1 MPSGNDPMRLNP
13 YYRLFLLILACGAAI
28 AEPERYSSPLPIVAD
43 QRGGVLYVGEKTA
56 QQIARIVPRTGK
68 PDKRYPLPAQPNGL
82 ALSSDGTKLYVTVE
96 EPAGRVYGIDT
107 DSGEILQ
114 TIKTGHTPMAPTLSP
129 DEKTL
134 YICNRFNNNI
144 AIIDL
149 ATGETLKTIPVV
161 REPVALALTRDG
173 QFLFVA
179 NHLPT
184 GAANVDHMTSVIS
197 VIDTKKQ
204 AVVKSIPLPNGAI
217 DLREMTL
224 SPDGK
229 FLYVPSIFARFL
241 VPTTQIERGWINT
254 HALNIIDVQRQKLL
268 HTVLLDDIDR
278 GAANPWG
285 VACSPDNRYI
295 VVAHSAT
302 HEISIIDRAALMEK
316 LAAVPEHDTSREFE
330 EQADNPM
337 NNLSFLYDIRR
348 RVPLKGNGPRNL
360 VVLKNRAYVTEYFSD
375 SLGVV
380 ALDPAIRNN
389 VRSVALGPRKP
400 MDAVRKGE
408 MYFNDA
414 ALCFQQWQSC
424 ATCHPDVRTDA
435 VNWDLLNDG
444 IGNPKSTKSLLLSHA
459 TPPAMITG
467 IRPDAETAVRAGIRH
482 IQFAPASEEKALA
495 IDAFLKSLRPIPSPH
510 LVDGKLGEA
519 ALRGKIIFEGA
530 AGCVHCHSGKY
541 LTNMQKYDVGT
552 GTEREQG
559 VKFDTPTLIE
569 VWRTAPY
576 LYDGRAAS
584 MKAIFQSFN
593 PDNRHGHTSQLTEE
607 ELNDL
612 IEYVLSL

>member
-1 MPSGNDPMRLNP
+1 MRLNP

-43 QRGGVLYVGEKTA
+43 QRGEVLYVGEKTA
-56 QQIARIVPRTGK
+56 CQIARIVPRTGK

-82 ALSSDGTKLYVTVE
+82 ALSNDGTKLYVTVE
-96 EPAGRVYGIDT
+96 EPAGRVYVLDT
-107 DSGEILQ
+107 DSGETLQ

-144 AIIDL
+144 AAIDL
-149 ATGETLKTIPVV
+149 ATGKTTATIPVV

-184 GAANVDHMTSVIS
+184 GAANVDHMTSVIN

-224 SPDGK
+224 SPDEK

-330 EQADNPM
+330 ERADNPM

-510 LVDGKLGEA
+510 LVEGKLGEA
-519 ALRGKIIFEGA
+519 ARRGKTIFEGA

-541 LTNMQKYDVGT
+541 LTTMQKYDVGT

-569 VWRTAPY
+569 IWRTAPY
-576 LYDGRAAS
+576 LYDGRAAT
-584 MKAIFQSFN
+584 MQDVFRTFN

>member
-1 MPSGNDPMRLNP
+1 M
-13 YYRLFLLILACGAAI
+13 LACGTAP
-28 AEPERYSSPLPIVAD
+28 AEQERYSSPQAMVAD
-43 QRGGVLYVGEKTA
+43 PPGKGLYVGEKTA
-56 QQIARIVPRTGK
+56 QQITRIASRTGK
-68 PDKRYPLPAQPNGL
+68 PNKRYPLPAQPNGL
-82 ALSSDGTKLYVTVE
+82 TLSSDGKKLYITVE
-96 EPAGRVYGIDT
+96 EAEGRVYVLDT

-134 YICNRFNNNI
+134 YVCNRFNNHI
-144 AIIDL
+144 AVVDL
-149 ATGETLKTIPVV
+149 ATGKTLKTIPVV
-161 REPVALALTRDG
+161 REPVALALTRNG
-173 QFLFVA
+173 RFLFVA

-197 VIDTKKQ
+197 VINTKKR

-229 FLYVPSIFARFL
+229 HLYVPSIFARFL

-254 HALNIIDVQRQKLL
+254 HALNIIDVERQKLL
-268 HTVLLDDIDR
+268 HTVLLDDVDR

-302 HEISIIDRAALMEK
+302 HEISIIDRAALMQK
-316 LAAVPEHDTSREFE
+316 LAGVPEHDASREFE
-330 EQADNPM
+330 EHADNPM
-337 NNLSFLYDIRR
+337 NNLSFLYGIRR

-360 VVLKNRAYVTEYFSD
+360 VILENKAYVTEYFSG
-375 SLGVV
+375 SIGVV
-380 ALDPAIRNN
+380 ALDPAIKNN
-389 VRSVALGPRKP
+389 VRSIALGPQKP
-400 MDAVRKGE
+400 MGMIRKGE
-408 MYFNDA
+408 MYFHDA

-444 IGNPKSTKSLLLSHA
+444 IGNPKSTKSLLFSHA

-482 IQFAPASEEKALA
+482 IQFMAPNEEKALA
-495 IDAFLKSLRPIPSPH
+495 IDTFLKSLQPIPSPH
-510 LVDGKLGEA
+510 LIQGKLSEA
-519 ALRGKIIFEGA
+519 ALRGKSLFSGD
-530 AGCVHCHSGKY
+530 AGCAQCHSGNY
-541 LTNMQKYDVGT
+541 FTNLQKFDVGT
-552 GTEREQG
+552 GTERENG
-559 VKFDTPTLIE
+559 VAFDTPTLIE

-576 LYDGRAAS
+576 LYDGRAATLHDV
-584 MKAIFQSFN
+584 FQTFN
-593 PDNRHGHTSQLTEE
+593 PDDHHGVTSPLTEE

-612 IEYVLSL
+612 VEYVLSL

>member
-1 MPSGNDPMRLNP
+1 MRLKP
-13 YYRLFLLILACGAAI
+13 CYRLFLFMLACGTTVAAS
-28 AEPERYSSPLPIVAD
+28 ERYSSPLPIVAD
-43 QRGGVLYVGEKTA
+43 QRGEVLYVGEKTA
-56 QQIARIVPRTGK
+56 CQIARISPRTGQ
-68 PDKRYPLPAQPNGL
+68 PDQRYPLPAQPNGL
-82 ALSSDGTKLYVTVE
+82 ALSNDGKKLYVTVE
-96 EPAGRVYGIDT
+96 EPAGRIYVLDT

-129 DEKTL
+129 DEKIL
-134 YICNRFNNNI
+134 YVCNRFNNNV

-149 ATGETLKTIPVV
+149 ATGETLRTIPVV
-161 REPVALALTRDG
+161 REPVALALTHDG
-173 QFLFVA
+173 RFLFVA

-184 GAANVDHMTSVIS
+184 GAANVDYMTSVIS
-197 VIDTKKQ
+197 VIDTEKQ
-204 AVVKSIPLPNGAI
+204 AVIKSIPLPNGAI
-217 DLREMTL
+217 DLREMGL

-229 FLYVPSIFARFL
+229 TLYVPSIFARFL

-254 HALNIIDVQRQKLL
+254 HALNIIDVGRQKLIY
-268 HTVLLDDIDR
+268 TVLLDDVDR

-316 LAAVPEHDTSREFE
+316 LAAVPEHDTTRNFE
-330 EQADNPM
+330 ERADNPM
-337 NNLSFLYDIRR
+337 NSLSFLYGIRR

-360 VVLKNRAYVTEYFSD
+360 VVLGNRAYITEYFSG
-375 SLGVV
+375 SIGIV

-408 MYFNDA
+408 MYFHDA

-467 IRPDAETAVRAGIRH
+467 IRPNAETAVRAGIRH
-482 IQFAPASEEKALA
+482 IQFAPASEEKAAA
-495 IDAFLKSLRPIPSPH
+495 IDAFLKSLQPIPSPH
-510 LVDGKLGEA
+510 LVDGQLSEA
-519 ALRGKIIFEGA
+519 AQRGKILF
-530 AGCVHCHSGKY
+530 AGEAECSHCHSGAHF
-541 LTNMQKYDVGT
+541 TNLQKFDAGT
-552 GTEREQG
+552 GTEREAG
-559 VKFDTPTLIE
+559 LAFDTPTLIE

-576 LYDGRAAS
+576 LYDGRAATLHDV
-584 MKAIFQSFN
+584 FRTFN
-593 PDNRHGHTSQLTEE
+593 PDDRHGITSPLSKEE
-607 ELNDL
+607 MNDL
-612 IEYVLSL
+612 VEYVLSL

>member
-1 MPSGNDPMRLNP
+1 MSSRNEPMRLNP
-13 YYRLFLLILACGAAI
+13 YYRLFLFMLACGAAV

-43 QRGGVLYVGEKTA
+43 QRGEVLYVGEKTA
-56 QQIARIVPRTGK
+56 RQIARIVPRTGK

-82 ALSSDGTKLYVTVE
+82 ALSSDGKKLYATVE
-96 EPAGRVYGIDT
+96 EPAGRVYVLDT

-114 TIKTGHTPMAPTLSP
+114 TINTGHTPMAPTLSP
-129 DEKTL
+129 DGKTL
-134 YICNRFNNNI
+134 YICNRFNNSI
-144 AIIDL
+144 AVIDL

-161 REPVALALTRDG
+161 REPVALALTRNG
-173 QFLFVA
+173 RFLFVA

-184 GAANVDHMTSVIS
+184 GAADVDYMTSVIN
-197 VIDTKKQ
+197 VIDTEKQ
-204 AVVKSIPLPNGAI
+204 AVVKNIPLPNGAI
-217 DLREMTL
+217 DLREMVI

-229 FLYVPSIFARFL
+229 HLYVPSIFARFL

-254 HALNIIDVQRQKLL
+254 HALNIIDVGRQKLIY
-268 HTVLLDDIDR
+268 TVLLDDVDR

-302 HEISIIDRAALMEK
+302 HETSIIDRAALMEK
-316 LAAVPEHDTSREFE
+316 LAAVPEHDTTRKFE
-330 EQADNPM
+330 ERADNPM
-337 NNLSFLYDIRR
+337 NNLGFLYDIRR

-360 VVLKNRAYVTEYFSD
+360 VVLKNRVYITEYFSG
-375 SLGVV
+375 SIGVV
-380 ALDPAIRNN
+380 ALDPAIKNN
-389 VRSVALGPRKP
+389 VRSVALGSRKP

-408 MYFNDA
+408 MYFHDA

-424 ATCHPDVRTDA
+424 ATCHPDARTDA

-459 TPPAMITG
+459 TPPTMITG
-467 IRPDAETAVRAGIRH
+467 IRADAETAVRAGIRH
-482 IQFAPASEEKALA
+482 IQFAPASEEKSLA

-510 LVDGKLGEA
+510 LVDGKLSEA
-519 ALRGKIIFEGA
+519 AQRGKIIF
-530 AGCVHCHSGKY
+530 AGDARCSHCHSGKY

-576 LYDGRAAS
+576 LYDGRAATLHD
-584 MKAIFQSFN
+584 IFRTFN
-593 PDNRHGHTSQLTEE
+593 PDDRHGVTSQLSEE
-607 ELNDL
+607 EMDDL
-612 IEYVLSL
+612 VKYVLSL

>member
-1 MPSGNDPMRLNP
+1 MRLKP
-13 YYRLFLLILACGAAI
+13 YYRLFLFILACGAAV
-28 AEPERYSSPLPIVAD
+28 AEPERYSSPLSIVAD
-43 QRGGVLYVGEKTA
+43 QRGEVLYVGEKTA
-56 QQIARIVPRTGK
+56 RQIARISPRTGK

-82 ALSSDGTKLYVTVE
+82 AISNDGTKLYVTVE

-134 YICNRFNNNI
+134 YVCNRFNNNI

-161 REPVALALTRDG
+161 REPVAMALTRDG
-173 QFLFVA
+173 RFLFVA

-184 GAANVDHMTSVIS
+184 GAADVDYMTSVIN
-197 VIDTKKQ
+197 VIDTEKQ

-217 DLREMTL
+217 DLREMVI

-229 FLYVPSIFARFL
+229 HLYVPSIFARFL

-254 HALNIIDVQRQKLL
+254 HALNIIDVERQKLL
-268 HTVLLDDIDR
+268 HTVLLDDVDR

-285 VACSPDNRYI
+285 VACSPDNKYI

-316 LAAVPEHDTSREFE
+316 LAGVPEHDATRKFE
-330 EQADNPM
+330 ERADNPM
-337 NNLSFLYDIRR
+337 NNLGFLYDIRR

-360 VVLKNRAYVTEYFSD
+360 VVLGNRAYITEYFSG
-375 SLGVV
+375 SIGVV

-482 IQFAPASEEKALA
+482 IQFAPASEEKAAA
-495 IDAFLKSLRPIPSPH
+495 IDAFLKSLQPIPSPH
-510 LVDGKLGEA
+510 LVDGKLSEA
-519 ALRGKIIFEGA
+519 AQRGKKIFAGD
-530 AGCVHCHSGKY
+530 AGCSHCHSGKY
-541 LTNMQKYDVGT
+541 LTNMRKYDVGT
-552 GTEREQG
+552 GTDREKG
-559 VKFDTPTLIE
+559 IPFDTPTLIE

-576 LYDGRAAS
+576 LYDGRAAT
-584 MKAIFQSFN
+584 MKAIFRTFN
-593 PDNRHGHTSQLTEE
+593 SGDHHGVTSPLSEE
-607 ELNDL
+607 EMGDL
-612 IEYVLSL
+612 VEYVLSL

>member
-1 MPSGNDPMRLNP
+1 MRLKP
-13 YYRLFLLILACGAAI
+13 YYRLFLFMLACGTVV
-28 AEPERYSSPLPIVAD
+28 AEPALYSSPLPLVAD
-43 QRGGVLYVGEKTA
+43 QRGEVIYVGEKTA
-56 QQIARIVPRTGK
+56 QQIARIIPRTGK

-82 ALSSDGTKLYVTVE
+82 ALSNDGKKLYVTVE
-96 EPAGRVYGIDT
+96 EPAGRVYGIDA
-107 DSGEILQ
+107 DSGEILL

-134 YICNRFNNNI
+134 YVCNRFNNNV

-149 ATGETLKTIPVV
+149 ASGETLKTIPVV

-184 GAANVDHMTSVIS
+184 GAANVDHMTSVIN

-229 FLYVPSIFARFL
+229 FLYIPSIFARFL

-285 VACSPDNRYI
+285 VACSPDNKYI

-316 LAAVPEHDTSREFE
+316 LAGVPEHDATRKFE
-330 EQADNPM
+330 ERADNPM

-360 VVLKNRAYVTEYFSD
+360 VVLKNRVYVTEYFSG
-375 SLGVV
+375 SIGVV
-380 ALDPAIRNN
+380 ALDPTLKNN
-389 VRSVALGPRKP
+389 VRSVSLGPQKA
-400 MDAVRKGE
+400 MNTVRKGE

-424 ATCHPDVRTDA
+424 STCHPDARTDA

-459 TPPAMITG
+459 TPPVMITG

-482 IQFAPASEEKALA
+482 IQFAPASEEKASA
-495 IDAFLKSLRPIPSPH
+495 IDAFLKSIQPISSPYF
-510 LVDGKLGEA
+510 VEGKLSEA
-519 ALRGKIIFEGA
+519 ALRGKKIFEEESS
-530 AGCVHCHSGKY
+530 CIYCHSGTY
-541 LTNMQKYDVGT
+541 FTDMQKHDVGS
-552 GTEREQG
+552 GTEREKG
-559 VKFDTPTLIE
+559 VEFDTPTLVE

-576 LYDGRAAS
+576 LYDGRAAT
-584 MKAIFQSFN
+584 MKSTFQTFN
-593 PDNRHGHTSQLTEE
+593 LNDRHGHTSQLTEK
-607 ELNDL
+607 ELDDL